1 MSTSGNM
8 MGESMQNNKL
18 SLLTALCLS
27 TAFVALPAV
36 AQEEAS
42 PMEPVIQENIPT
54 PQTEQP
60 AVLDTLVQSTA
71 LGTPEIPVADNPTPT
86 EVAEGQVPNSP
97 MEKPAQVQPTADQS
111 AETQT
116 TADQSA
122 ETQTTE
128 GQPVET
134 LSPEEIEQQQKTA
147 AVDKLLGDNVAV
159 NTDKIVD
166 FPGRPSMGSIEMATL
181 PGINES
187 LINGPTPMGESLSSK
202 DMPSEQL
209 LGRITTE
216 VFHEMADLERGNVF
230 LNLQTQKEKLK
241 NDLEDLKAKYRQARL
256 EEIAKRED
264 VVRSRINWWQEQEN
278 IRIEMERKKAETE
291 AIEQQ
296 IAEAEELREK
306 LRNEAIADR
315 LSADTISL
323 ETIKTDE
330 DIVAD
335 AEEKQVKEKEVTPTL
350 TQAEPEEVVPQ
361 AATDLYSLIGV
372 RGLKG
377 RLTARLE
384 NKEDGSVLT
393 VKKGQKLKTGHKV
406 VNIERDTIQLSY
418 AGRLEVIILATAAA
432 SPLE

>member
-1 MSTSGNM
+1 MPTSGNM
-8 MGESMQNNKL
+8 MGESMQNKKL

-27 TAFVALPAV
+27 TAFIAQSAY
-36 AQEEAS
+36 AQETS
-42 PMEPVIQENIPT
+42 NSEPPAI
-54 PQTEQP
+54 QTEN
-60 AVLDTLVQSTA
+60 ATVQADANEAIAPETSTK
-71 LGTPEIPVADNPTPT
+71 PEETQPTPT
-86 EVAEGQVPNSP
+86 EALPTSSDAGQVVTEELPATSNETPN
-97 MEKPAQVQPTADQS
+97 
-111 AETQT
+111 
-116 TADQSA
+116 
-122 ETQTTE
+122 TTE
-128 GQPVET
+128 
-134 LSPEEIEQQQKTA
+134 EEKTQENIEREQKTQ
-147 AVDKLLGDNVAV
+147 AVDKLLGDNVAI

-166 FPGRPSMGSIEMATL
+166 FPGRPSLGAIEMATL

-230 LNLQTQKEKLK
+230 LNLQKQKEELK
-241 NDLEDLKAKYRQARL
+241 NSLEDLKAKYRQARL

-306 LRNEAIADR
+306 LRNEAIAER
-315 LSADTISL
+315 VSADSIAL
-323 ETIKTDE
+323 ETIKTDNE
-330 DIVAD
+330 TVEQEPVKEVASVV
-335 AEEKQVKEKEVTPTL
+335 EEKLSNSISV
-350 TQAEPEEVVPQ
+350 APQ
-361 AATDLYSLIGV
+361 AASELYSLIGV

-377 RLTARLE
+377 KLTARLE
-384 NKEDGSVLT
+384 NKEDGSILT

-406 VNIERDTIQLSY
+406 VNIDRDTIQLSY

-432 SPLE
+432 TTLE

>member
-27 TAFVALPAV
+27 TAFVALPAF
-36 AQEEAS
+36 AQEEAVPS
-42 PMEPVIQENIPT
+42 DSIIQANIPEA
-54 PQTEQP
+54 QMEQP
-60 AVLDTLVQSTA
+60 AVLDTLAQPTELGTVETPMPAETPAQIDNPAPAEATEEQVTNPAVVQPTEVQSTV
-71 LGTPEIPVADNPTPT
+71 E
-86 EVAEGQVPNSP
+86 
-97 MEKPAQVQPTADQS
+97 QS
-111 AETQT
+111 AEVQT
-116 TADQSA
+116 T
-122 ETQTTE
+122 
-128 GQPVET
+128 ET